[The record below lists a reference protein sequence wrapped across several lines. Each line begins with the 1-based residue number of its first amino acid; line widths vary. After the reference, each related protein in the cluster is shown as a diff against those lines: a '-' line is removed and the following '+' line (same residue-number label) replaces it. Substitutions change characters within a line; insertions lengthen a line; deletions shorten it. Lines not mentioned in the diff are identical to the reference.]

1 MTDDPELPT
10 AWARLHPLSP
20 VAKGGRAVLALV
32 FVTLPR
38 QVAGGGLERSRLVVD
53 AAVAAAI
60 IAAGVVSWLV
70 TRWRVAGGELQLETG
85 LLRRQSIRVPLARVQ
100 AVDVVRPFA
109 ARLLGISELRL
120 VLAGRGTG
128 KARLAFLPQ
137 RRAVQV
143 RGQLLALG
151 SGLASADDRLD
162 GPGWLGSGAIDA
174 GMTGSTDAGITGD
187 GAGERPIASVP
198 AGRLIASALLGA
210 PAVIVTV
217 LVPVLVV
224 LALVAPTALGP
235 VLGTLATVLFGSGA
249 AVLRRIN
256 VELGFSVAEAADGL
270 RLRSGLLQTR
280 AETIPAGRVQAVRLV
295 EPLLW
300 RPFGWCRLEI
310 DVAQQREREVGE
322 EDVRAL
328 TRALLPVGGRAQA
341 DALLARVL
349 PGAATHPPPD
359 AGAPR
364 RARFKAPLSF
374 RRLASW
380 HDAAYVVARTG
391 RLQAETV
398 EVPLAKV
405 QSIRWTPGPAQRRLR
420 LATVHIDTA
429 GQRWQAAARDRD
441 ATEAEALLTEL
452 PGLARMARAHS

>member
-1 MTDDPELPT
+1 MTEGGGPGLPA

-20 VAKGGRAVLALV
+20 VAKGGRAVLALI

-38 QVAGGGLERSRLVVD
+38 QFVGGGLERSRLLVD
-53 AAVAAAI
+53 GVAAAAI

-100 AVDVVRPFA
+100 AVDLVRPLA

-120 VLAGRGTG
+120 VLAGRGSG

-143 RGQLLALG
+143 RAQLLALG
-151 SGLASADDRLD
+151 TGLA
-162 GPGWLGSGAIDA
+162 GGAVGHPAWTGVAATDVGTANAALAPEHPDA
-174 GMTGSTDAGITGD
+174 A
-187 GAGERPIASVP
+187 EHLIASVP
-198 AGRLIASALLGA
+198 ARRLIASALLGA
-210 PAVIVTV
+210 PAVVVTV
-217 LVPVLVV
+217 LVPVLLV
-224 LALVAPTALGP
+224 LAVVAPAALGP
-235 VLGTLATVLFGSGA
+235 VLGSVATVLFGSGA

-256 VELGFSVAEAADGL
+256 VELRFTVAEAPDGL

-280 AETIPAGRVQAVRLV
+280 SETIPAGRVQAVRLV

-328 TRALLPVGGRAQA
+328 TRALLPVGARAEA

-349 PGAATHPPPD
+349 PGAATSPPP
-359 AGAPR
+359 GAAVPH

-398 EVPLAKV
+398 VVPLAKV
-405 QSIRWTPGPAQRRLR
+405 QSIRWTQGPAQRRLR

-441 ATEAEALLTEL
+441 VTEAEALLSEL
-452 PGLARMARAHS
+452 PSLARTARARS

>member
-1 MTDDPELPT
+1 MTDDPALPA

-20 VAKGGRAVLALV
+20 VAKGGRAVLALI

-38 QVAGGGLERSRLVVD
+38 QLAGGGLERSRLLVD
-53 AAVAAAI
+53 AAVAATI
-60 IAAGVVSWLV
+60 IAAGVVSLLV

-137 RRAVQV
+137 RRAALV

-151 SGLASADDRLD
+151 SGLAGNDGMDDSAW
-162 GPGWLGSGAIDA
+162 PGGAA
-174 GMTGSTDAGITGD
+174 T
-187 GAGERPIASVP
+187 GAGERSIASVP

-217 LVPVLVV
+217 LGPTLLV
-224 LALVAPTALGP
+224 LALVAPAALGP

-256 VELGFSVAEAADGL
+256 VELGFTVAEAPDGL

-310 DVAQQREREVGE
+310 DVAQQREHEVGE

-349 PGAATHPPPD
+349 PGADTHPPPD
-359 AGAPR
+359 APAPR

-398 EVPLAKV
+398 VVPLAKV
-405 QSIRWTPGPAQRRLR
+405 QSIRWTQGPAQRRLR

-441 ATEAEALLTEL
+441 VTEAAALLGEL
-452 PGLARMARAHS
+452 PGLARAARAHS

>member
-1 MTDDPELPT
+1 MSDGPELP
-10 AWARLHPLSP
+10 ASWARLHPLSP
-20 VAKGGRAVLALV
+20 VAKGGRAVLALI

-38 QVAGGGLERSRLVVD
+38 QVVGGGLERSRLLVD
-53 AAVAAAI
+53 ALVAAAI

-70 TRWRVAGGELQLETG
+70 TRWRVAGAELQLETG

-100 AVDVVRPFA
+100 AVDVVRPLA

-120 VLAGRGTG
+120 VLAGTGTG
-128 KARLAFLPQ
+128 KARLSFLPQ

-143 RGQLLALG
+143 RAQLLALTT
-151 SGLASADDRLD
+151 GLAGGAV
-162 GPGWLGSGAIDA
+162 GHQAWPGVDAAPASGAPAPDL
-174 GMTGSTDAGITGD
+174 
-187 GAGERPIASVP
+187 GERPIASVP

-210 PAVIVTV
+210 PAVVVTL
-217 LVPVLVV
+217 LVPVLVA
-224 LALVAPTALGP
+224 LALVAPAALGP
-235 VLGTLATVLFGSGA
+235 VLGTVATVLFGSGA

-256 VELGFSVAEAADGL
+256 VELGFTVAEAPDGL

-280 AETIPAGRVQAVRLV
+280 SETIPAGRVQAVRLV

-322 EDVRAL
+322 EDVGAL
-328 TRALLPVGGRAQA
+328 TRALLPVGARAEA

-349 PGAATHPPPD
+349 PGAATCPPPD
-359 AGAPR
+359 ASAPR

-380 HDAAYVVARTG
+380 HDASYVVARTG

-398 EVPLAKV
+398 VVPLAKV
-405 QSIRWTPGPAQRRLR
+405 QSIRWTQGPAQRRLR

-441 ATEAEALLTEL
+441 VTEAEALLGEL
-452 PGLARMARAHS
+452 PGLAQAARAHS

>member
-1 MTDDPELPT
+1 MSDGSLPT
-10 AWARLHPLSP
+10 SWARLHPLSP
-20 VAKGGRAVLALV
+20 VAKGGRAVLALI

-38 QVAGGGLERSRLVVD
+38 QVVGGGLERSRLLVD
-53 AAVAAAI
+53 ALVAAAI

-100 AVDVVRPFA
+100 AVDVVRPLA
-109 ARLLGISELRL
+109 ARLLGISEVRL

-143 RGQLLALG
+143 RAQLLALG
-151 SGLASADDRLD
+151 TGLAGVAEGVDRPVW
-162 GPGWLGSGAIDA
+162 PGVG
-174 GMTGSTDAGITGD
+174 TTDADTGRAAPAPEGF
-187 GAGERPIASVP
+187 GADERPIASVP

-210 PAVIVTV
+210 PAVVVTV

-224 LALVAPTALGP
+224 LALVAPAALGP
-235 VLGTLATVLFGSGA
+235 VLGTVATVLFGSGA

-256 VELGFSVAEAADGL
+256 VELGFTVAEARDGF

-280 AETIPAGRVQAVRLV
+280 SETIPAGRVQAVRLV

-322 EDVRAL
+322 QDVGAL
-328 TRALLPVGGRAQA
+328 TRALLPVGARTQA

-349 PGAATHPPPD
+349 PGAATRAPPD
-359 AGAPR
+359 AAVPR

-398 EVPLAKV
+398 VVPLAKV
-405 QSIRWTPGPAQRRLR
+405 QSIRWTQGPAQRRLR

-441 ATEAEALLTEL
+441 AAEAAALVGEL
-452 PGLARMARAHS
+452 SGLARAARAPS

>member
-1 MTDDPELPT
+1 MSDGSLPT
-10 AWARLHPLSP
+10 SWARLHPLSP
-20 VAKGGRAVLALV
+20 VAKGGRAVLALI

-38 QVAGGGLERSRLVVD
+38 QVVGGGLEWSRLLVD
-53 AAVAAAI
+53 GLVAAAI

-100 AVDVVRPFA
+100 AVDVVRPLA

-128 KARLAFLPQ
+128 KARLAFLPA

-143 RGQLLALG
+143 RAQLLAL
-151 SGLASADDRLD
+151 STGLAGVAEGVDHPAWTGV
-162 GPGWLGSGAIDA
+162 GP
-174 GMTGSTDAGITGD
+174 TDADPGQTAPFPE
-187 GAGERPIASVP
+187 GADERPIASVP

-210 PAVIVTV
+210 PAVVVTV

-224 LALVAPTALGP
+224 LALVAPAALGP
-235 VLGTLATVLFGSGA
+235 VLGTVATVLFGSGA

-256 VELGFSVAEAADGL
+256 VELGFTVAEAGDGL

-280 AETIPAGRVQAVRLV
+280 SETIPAGRVQAVRLV

-322 EDVRAL
+322 QDVGAL
-328 TRALLPVGGRAQA
+328 TRALLPVGARAEA

-349 PGAATHPPPD
+349 PGAATSAPPD
-359 AGAPR
+359 AAVPR

-398 EVPLAKV
+398 VVPLAKV
-405 QSIRWTPGPAQRRLR
+405 QSIRWTQGPAQRRLR

-441 ATEAEALLTEL
+441 VAEAAALLGEL
-452 PGLARMARAHS
+452 PGLARAARAHS